1 MLVRHKLY
9 IHFRLTAKFDGLK
22 NACLAQT
29 LHLLRCFLCMDG
41 GYSQKCSD
49 NPHPFQATRVSDGY
63 NAQKHQNW
71 PHPFSNQDISD
82 GRTAQKRQNA
92 PHPFSNQDISDGRTA
107 QKNAGSAQIRFLQFN
122 TPSYRSRIRTSPPR
136 IRSTARGSW
145 ASPRLPGPASTRA
158 PGNLSS
164 RRCR

>member
-1 MLVRHKLY
+1 MLVWHKLS

-22 NACLAQT
+22 NACMAQT
-29 LHLLRCFLCMDG
+29 LHPLRCFLCMDG

-49 NPHPFQATRVSDGY
+49 NPHPFQATHVSDGY

-82 GRTAQKRQNA
+82 GRPAQKHQNW

-107 QKNAGSAQIRFLQFN
+107 QN
-122 TPSYRSRIRTSPPR
+122 TLT
-136 IRSTARGSW
+136 
-145 ASPRLPGPASTRA
+145 LPLTDPASESRRPA
-158 PGNLSS
+158 PGALLPAVGRHHGFLRPLPLSHKK
-164 RRCR
+164 